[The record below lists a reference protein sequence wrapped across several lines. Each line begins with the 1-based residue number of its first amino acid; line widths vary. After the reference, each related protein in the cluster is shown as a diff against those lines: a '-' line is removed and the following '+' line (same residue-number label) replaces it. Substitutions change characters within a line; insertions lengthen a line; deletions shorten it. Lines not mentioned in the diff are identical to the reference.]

1 MPDLRTMAK
10 TARRGKR
17 ANGWAEKNP
26 KARIGPR
33 FGLVLGAQCANL
45 WASSGTGD
53 QGRIASYERR
63 KMHQKALGPAP
74 ARPLLWVVMLGVGMA
89 WGASTPLSKIAMA
102 GDIHPI
108 GATIWQCLILSLVL
122 SAVLLAQG
130 RRLPLGRAYIGFY
143 LLLGLLGT
151 ALPHPLGYLA
161 ARHLPASVLSVVL
174 AGIPMVTLLVASLA
188 GIDRPSPRRVLGL
201 LCGFAAIVVLVAP
214 SGSLPQGVAWL
225 WVLLPIASAFS
236 YALENVCIDKL
247 RLPQLDPLTTLCGL
261 SWGALALSAPLALLP
276 GVAVAPW
283 PLDTGRLALLAITVL
298 HMGAYFGLIWM
309 IGQAGAVFA
318 TQVSYVV
325 TLSGISFAIVFLNE
339 PATPALA
346 LSVVL
351 MVLGLS
357 LVRPRQGAKARPGA
371 A

>member
-1 MPDLRTMAK
+1 
-10 TARRGKR
+10 
-17 ANGWAEKNP
+17 
-26 KARIGPR
+26 
-33 FGLVLGAQCANL
+33 
-45 WASSGTGD
+45 
-53 QGRIASYERR
+53 
-63 KMHQKALGPAP
+63 MHQRTLGPAP
-74 ARPLLWVVMLGVGMA
+74 ARPLLWATMLGVGMA
-89 WGASTPLSKIAMA
+89 WGATTPLSKIAMA

-108 GATIWQCLILSLVL
+108 GATIWQCLILSVVL
-122 SAVLLAQG
+122 SAVLVVQG

-151 ALPHPLGYLA
+151 ALPHPMGYLA
-161 ARHLPASVLSVVL
+161 ARHLPSSVLSVIL
-174 AGIPMVTLLVASLA
+174 AAIPMVTLVVASLA

-214 SGSLPQGVAWL
+214 AGSLPSGAAWL
-225 WVLLPIASAFS
+225 WVLLPIASTLS

-247 RLPQLDPLTTLCGL
+247 RLPQLDPLSTLCGL
-261 SWGALALSAPLALLP
+261 SWGAFVLSAPLALLP

-283 PLDTGRLALLAITVL
+283 PLDTGRWALLAITLL

-309 IGQAGAVFA
+309 IGKAGAVFA

-325 TLSGISFAIVFLNE
+325 TLSGITFAIVFLNE

-346 LSVVL
+346 LAVAL

-357 LVRPRQGAKARPGA
+357 LVRPRTAPNERPSTA
-371 A
+371 

>member
-1 MPDLRTMAK
+1 
-10 TARRGKR
+10 
-17 ANGWAEKNP
+17 
-26 KARIGPR
+26 
-33 FGLVLGAQCANL
+33 
-45 WASSGTGD
+45 
-53 QGRIASYERR
+53 
-63 KMHQKALGPAP
+63 
-74 ARPLLWVVMLGVGMA
+74 MLGVGMA
-89 WGASTPLSKIAMA
+89 WGATTPLSKIAMA

-108 GATIWQCLILSLVL
+108 GATIWQCLILSVVL
-122 SAVLLAQG
+122 SAVLVVQG

-151 ALPHPLGYLA
+151 ALPHPMGYLA
-161 ARHLPASVLSVVL
+161 ARHLPSSVLSVIL
-174 AGIPMVTLLVASLA
+174 AGIPMVTLVVASLA

-214 SGSLPQGVAWL
+214 AGSLPSGAAWL
-225 WVLLPIASAFS
+225 WVLLPIASTLS

-247 RLPQLDPLTTLCGL
+247 RLPQLDPLSTLCGL
-261 SWGALALSAPLALLP
+261 SWGAFVLSAPLALLP

-283 PLDTGRLALLAITVL
+283 PLDTGRWALLAITLL

-309 IGQAGAVFA
+309 IGKAGAVFA

-325 TLSGISFAIVFLNE
+325 TLSGITFAIVFLNE

-346 LSVVL
+346 LAVAL

-357 LVRPRQGAKARPGA
+357 LVRPRTAPNERPSTA
-371 A
+371 

>member
-1 MPDLRTMAK
+1 
-10 TARRGKR
+10 
-17 ANGWAEKNP
+17 
-26 KARIGPR
+26 
-33 FGLVLGAQCANL
+33 
-45 WASSGTGD
+45 
-53 QGRIASYERR
+53 
-63 KMHQKALGPAP
+63 MHQRTLGPAP
-74 ARPLLWVVMLGVGMA
+74 ARPLLWATMLGVGMA
-89 WGASTPLSKIAMA
+89 WGATTPLSKIAMA

-108 GATIWQCLILSLVL
+108 GATIWQCLILSVVL
-122 SAVLLAQG
+122 SAVLVVQG

-151 ALPHPLGYLA
+151 ALPHPMGYLA
-161 ARHLPASVLSVVL
+161 ARHLPSSVLSVIL
-174 AGIPMVTLLVASLA
+174 AGIPMVTLVVASIA

-214 SGSLPQGVAWL
+214 AGSLPSGAAWL
-225 WVLLPIASAFS
+225 WVLLPIASTLS

-247 RLPQLDPLTTLCGL
+247 RLPQLDPLSTLCGL
-261 SWGALALSAPLALLP
+261 SWGAFVLSAPLALLP

-283 PLDTGRLALLAITVL
+283 PLDTGRWALLAITLL

-309 IGQAGAVFA
+309 IGKAGAVFA

-325 TLSGISFAIVFLNE
+325 TLSGITFAIVFLNE

-346 LSVVL
+346 LAVAL

-357 LVRPRQGAKARPGA
+357 LVRPRTAPNERPSTA
-371 A
+371 

>member
-1 MPDLRTMAK
+1 
-10 TARRGKR
+10 
-17 ANGWAEKNP
+17 
-26 KARIGPR
+26 
-33 FGLVLGAQCANL
+33 
-45 WASSGTGD
+45 
-53 QGRIASYERR
+53 
-63 KMHQKALGPAP
+63 MHQRTLGPAP
-74 ARPLLWVVMLGVGMA
+74 ARPLLWATMLGVGMA
-89 WGASTPLSKIAMA
+89 WGATTPLSKIAMA

-108 GATIWQCLILSLVL
+108 GATIWQCLILSVVL
-122 SAVLLAQG
+122 SAVLVVQG

-151 ALPHPLGYLA
+151 ALPHPMGYLA
-161 ARHLPASVLSVVL
+161 VRHLPSSVLSVIL
-174 AGIPMVTLLVASLA
+174 AGIPMVTLVVASLA

-214 SGSLPQGVAWL
+214 AGSLPSGAAWL
-225 WVLLPIASAFS
+225 WVLLPIASTLS

-247 RLPQLDPLTTLCGL
+247 RLPQLDPLSTLCGL
-261 SWGALALSAPLALLP
+261 SWGAFVLSAPLALLP

-283 PLDTGRLALLAITVL
+283 PLDTGRWALLAITLL

-309 IGQAGAVFA
+309 IGKAGAVFA

-325 TLSGISFAIVFLNE
+325 TLSGITFAIVFLNE

-346 LSVVL
+346 LAVAL

-357 LVRPRQGAKARPGA
+357 LVRPRMAPNERPSTA
-371 A
+371 

>member
-1 MPDLRTMAK
+1 
-10 TARRGKR
+10 
-17 ANGWAEKNP
+17 
-26 KARIGPR
+26 
-33 FGLVLGAQCANL
+33 
-45 WASSGTGD
+45 
-53 QGRIASYERR
+53 
-63 KMHQKALGPAP
+63 MHQRTLGPAP
-74 ARPLLWVVMLGVGMA
+74 ARPLLWATMLGVGMA
-89 WGASTPLSKIAMA
+89 WGATTPLSKIAMA

-108 GATIWQCLILSLVL
+108 GATIWQCLILSVVL
-122 SAVLLAQG
+122 SAVLVVQG

-151 ALPHPLGYLA
+151 ALPHPMGYLA
-161 ARHLPASVLSVVL
+161 ARHLPSSVLSVIL
-174 AGIPMVTLLVASLA
+174 AGIPMVTLVVASLA

-214 SGSLPQGVAWL
+214 AGSLPSGAAWL
-225 WVLLPIASAFS
+225 WVLLPIASTLS

-247 RLPQLDPLTTLCGL
+247 RLPQLDPLSTLCGL
-261 SWGALALSAPLALLP
+261 SWGAFVLSAPLALLP

-283 PLDTGRLALLAITVL
+283 PLDTGRWALLAITLL

-309 IGQAGAVFA
+309 IGKAGAVFA

-325 TLSGISFAIVFLNE
+325 TLSGITFAIVFLNE

-346 LSVVL
+346 LAIAL

-357 LVRPRQGAKARPGA
+357 LVRPRTAPNERPSTA
-371 A
+371 

>member
-1 MPDLRTMAK
+1 
-10 TARRGKR
+10 
-17 ANGWAEKNP
+17 
-26 KARIGPR
+26 
-33 FGLVLGAQCANL
+33 
-45 WASSGTGD
+45 
-53 QGRIASYERR
+53 
-63 KMHQKALGPAP
+63 MHQRTLGPAP
-74 ARPLLWVVMLGVGMA
+74 ARPLLWATMLGVGMA
-89 WGASTPLSKIAMA
+89 WGATTPLSKIAMA

-108 GATIWQCLILSLVL
+108 GATIWQCLILSVVL
-122 SAVLLAQG
+122 SAVLVVQG

-151 ALPHPLGYLA
+151 ALPHPMGYLS
-161 ARHLPASVLSVVL
+161 ARHLPSSVLSVIL
-174 AGIPMVTLLVASLA
+174 AGIPMVTLVVASLA

-214 SGSLPQGVAWL
+214 AGSLPSGAAWL
-225 WVLLPIASAFS
+225 WVLLPIASTLS

-247 RLPQLDPLTTLCGL
+247 RLPQLDPLSTLCGL
-261 SWGALALSAPLALLP
+261 SWGAFVLSAPLALLP

-283 PLDTGRLALLAITVL
+283 PLDTGRWALLAITLL

-309 IGQAGAVFA
+309 IGKAGAVFA

-325 TLSGISFAIVFLNE
+325 TLSGITFAIVFLNE

-346 LSVVL
+346 LAVAL

-357 LVRPRQGAKARPGA
+357 LVRPRTAPNERPSTA
-371 A
+371 